1 MVAPIV
7 VSADEH
13 VIEPRSFWE
22 QWLPESLPSADRY
35 RAPILDG
42 VALALSGESGHHAI
56 KTFLLFPDLV
66 RYSDE
71 AAGASDPLRRL
82 AVLDEQGID
91 ASVVFPQRAMAMW
104 GIEDRDLMYR
114 CFDAYNEWLAQWCAQ
129 GRGRLYGVAILP
141 TVYRPEATGD
151 YIAHLKDLGFRTMML
166 PNFPRGVDYAGPE
179 MAPLWSAI
187 EASGLPLNFHISE
200 APDDNGP
207 GGLGTYLAVSFQ
219 PFRKLWSF
227 IVFSGILERHPGL
240 RVVFAEGGISW
251 IPSALDHADRIHDKF
266 AAHLHPRLAQ
276 PPSHYWFAQCYA
288 TFMEDQRGVEQIDC
302 IGADRVLWSSDY
314 PHPEG
319 TFGSTRQVVSDL
331 RRTLGDRSDAAVGG
345 TAARLYGL

>member
-1 MVAPIV
+1 LAAPTV

-13 VIEPRSFWE
+13 VVEPRSFWE
-22 QWLPESLPSADRY
+22 DWLPDRLPPSDRP

-42 VALALSGESGHHAI
+42 VALALSGASGHHAI
-56 KTFLLFPDLV
+56 RTFLLFPELV
-66 RYSDE
+66 KYSDQ
-71 AAGASDPLRRL
+71 ASGASEARARL
-82 AVLDEQGID
+82 AIMDHEGID
-91 ASVVFPQRAMAMW
+91 ASVLFPQRGMAMW

-114 CFDAYNEWLAQWCAQ
+114 CFDAYNEWLAHWCAQ
-129 GRGRLYGVAILP
+129 AGGRLHGVAILP
-141 TVYRPEATGD
+141 TVYQPEATGD
-151 YIAHLKDLGFRTMML
+151 YIDHLKDLGFRTMML
-166 PNFPRGVDYAGPE
+166 PNFPRDVDYSTPALS
-179 MAPLWSAI
+179 PLWAAI
-187 EASGLPLNFHISE
+187 EASGLPVNFHISE

-227 IVFSGILERHPGL
+227 LVFSGILERHPGL

-251 IPSALDHADRIHDKF
+251 IPSALDHADRIHHKF
-266 AAHLHPRLAQ
+266 AGHLQPRLAE
-276 PPSHYWFAQCYA
+276 PPSHYWFTQCFA
-288 TFMEDQRGVEQIDC
+288 TFMEDPRGVEQIDC

-319 TFGSTRQVVSDL
+319 TFGSTHQVLSDL
-331 RRTLGDRSDAAVGG
+331 RRALGDRSAAAVGA